1 MKLLKR
7 PQIKPTKGYGAAL
20 HILFVAVLPLLLFA
34 LVRLEFVAVA
44 FLVVL
49 LSKWRMF
56 ALRMRH
62 WPASIRAN
70 AVDLMV
76 GFSVVAFMSLADSSQ
91 LIQIAWAASYSL
103 WLLFIKPRNSV
114 LWIGI
119 QAMVAQTIA
128 LVAMFMIGN
137 EADETLLVVGS
148 AAITYLS
155 ARHFLAAFDEA
166 MARSTA
172 YVWAFFCASLT
183 WVSSKW
189 LLYYGPISQPAL
201 IITVIGYCLAAIYY
215 LEHKDRLKRSYITQ
229 FVGLAVTIVLFILIF
244 SDWSGEII

>member
-7 PQIKPTKGYGAAL
+7 PQIRPNTGYGAVL
-20 HILFVAVLPLLLFA
+20 HIMFVAVLPLILFV
-34 LVRLEFVAVA
+34 LVRLEFVAIA

-56 ALRMRH
+56 ALRIRH

-76 GFSVVAFMSLADSSQ
+76 GFSVVAFMSLSDDNQ
-91 LIQIAWAASYSL
+91 LIQFAWALSYSL
-103 WLLFIKPRNSV
+103 WLLFIKPKTTE
-114 LWIGI
+114 LWIGT
-119 QAMVAQTIA
+119 QAMIAQTVSLIA
-128 LVAMFMIGN
+128 LFMVGN
-137 EADETLLVVGS
+137 EADETLLVIGV
-148 AAITYLS
+148 AAITYIA

-172 YVWAFFCASLT
+172 YTWAFFCAALT